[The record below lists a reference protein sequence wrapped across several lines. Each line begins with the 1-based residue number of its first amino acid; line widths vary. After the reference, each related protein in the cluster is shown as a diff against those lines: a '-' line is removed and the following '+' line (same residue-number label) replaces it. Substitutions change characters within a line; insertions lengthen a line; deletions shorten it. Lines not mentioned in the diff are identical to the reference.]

1 MNSWILAEGALLPGD
16 SSGMKIQ
23 GKEAEH
29 WGQVARGWSVKG
41 YSNELLAE
49 HKRKTYI
56 SLIARWAEV
65 TSNQQILKTDLFAEA
80 FELEQFLFDIAPVN
94 SNVVGID
101 ISTEIVA
108 LAKRQALKRGIDASQ
123 YLCSD
128 VKKLPL
134 RDSSIDLIISDSTLD
149 HFPSE
154 ADIVTALKELGRVLR
169 DGGILILTIDNKSNL
184 TYPPYFI
191 IRLWMKLGLSPYFI
205 GRTFSLSRLRRALK
219 EIELIVEANTAILHY
234 PHPDGLVRWLERSLR
249 KLSRGKL
256 DNAIRKGLDLLD
268 RLEGKRTRYLTG
280 RYLAVKAVKRGA
292 S

>member
-1 MNSWILAEGALLPGD
+1 MPI
-16 SSGMKIQ
+16 
-23 GKEAEH
+23 KEAEH

-56 SLIARWAEV
+56 SLIARWAEG
-65 TSNQQILKTDLFAEA
+65 TSNQRILKTDLFAEA

-108 LAKRQALKRGIDASQ
+108 LAKRQASRRGIDGGK
-123 YLCSD
+123 YLCCD
-128 VKKLPL
+128 VKHLPL

-184 TYPPYFI
+184 TYPPYVL
-191 IRLWMKLGLSPYFI
+191 IRLWMKLRLSPYFI
-205 GRTFSLSRLRRALK
+205 GWTLSLSKLRHTLE
-219 EIELIVEANTAILHY
+219 EIGLSVEGSTAILHY

-268 RLEGKRTRYLTG
+268 RLEGRRTRYLTG
-280 RYLAVKAVKRGA
+280 RYLAVKAVKRGTA
-292 S
+292 WSGGYPVP